1 MPTPATTAN
10 SIHETP
16 RQHHPPP
23 VLYTYQDALDHVM
36 NAHLSSNNNTTA
48 AAKKDKKLCY
58 ELELFEQNLEDLL
71 QTESNPPSSTSISSS
86 TSHEPKKEDDCQEN
100 ETSDNEE
107 TSGESCYESLP
118 DDIVNSDL
126 SEWNCIFS
134 EPNTITNLTL
144 CSSNS
149 ISSSDITTTTTT
161 TATSSSTTSPQN
173 VNGAGGNRKKR
184 FKANEN
190 PTTDLTA
197 QSIPPPP
204 PPVPISTQSTPI
216 QLITNTKNL
225 KRFYYKPF
233 LVYKCQICSRKM
245 SSFDVEHWLQHDR
258 EAHQKIFTNNFKP
271 LTQSFVYQ
279 QVTCVKAPTTT
290 TTTTSS
296 PTPNVPMTANHQLV
310 KQFESFTEFLS
321 NFKQISL
328 PHGGTTESIKL
339 IPCLIC
345 GTELRFTL
353 IDMLKH
359 YQCEHEF
366 NIMLNLKP
374 HVTLD
379 DLEILHTLYINNYVL
394 VCQGVHLRRRCF
406 IRVPPL
412 LTVTSTG

>member
-36 NAHLSSNNNTTA
+36 NAHLSSNNNTAA

-71 QTESNPPSSTSISSS
+71 QTESNPPSSSSS
-86 TSHEPKKEDDCQEN
+86 ISHEPKKEDDDQET

-107 TSGESCYESLP
+107 TSGEACYESLP

-134 EPNTITNLTL
+134 EPNTITNLSL

-149 ISSSDITTTTTT
+149 ISSSDITTTTTST
-161 TATSSSTTSPQN
+161 TASSSSTTSPQN

-184 FKANEN
+184 FKANDN
-190 PTTDLTA
+190 
-197 QSIPPPP
+197 SIPDLAATSVPQPS
-204 PPVPISTQSTPI
+204 PVPISTQSTPI
-216 QLITNTKNL
+216 PLITNTKNL

-245 SSFDVEHWLQHDR
+245 SSFDLEHWLQHDR

-271 LTQSFVYQ
+271 LTQGFAYQ
-279 QVTCVKAPTTT
+279 QVTCVKAPITSTSS
-290 TTTTSS
+290 SS
-296 PTPNVPMTANHQLV
+296 PTPNVAMTANHQLV
-310 KQFESFTEFLS
+310 KQFESFTDFLS
-321 NFKQISL
+321 NFKEISST
-328 PHGGTTESIKL
+328 HGGTADSIKL

-359 YQCEHEF
+359 YQSEHEF

-374 HVTLD
+374 YVTLD

-412 LTVTSTG
+412 LTVTSPG

>member
-1 MPTPATTAN
+1 
-10 SIHETP
+10 
-16 RQHHPPP
+16 
-23 VLYTYQDALDHVM
+23 M

-71 QTESNPPSSTSISSS
+71 QTESNPPSSTLLSSTS

-107 TSGESCYESLP
+107 TSGEACYESLP

-144 CSSNS
+144 CSNNS
-149 ISSSDITTTTTT
+149 ISSSDIATTTTTT
-161 TATSSSTTSPQN
+161 TAITSPQN

-184 FKANEN
+184 FKANDN
-190 PTTDLTA
+190 PTPDLTA
-197 QSIPPPP
+197 QSVPQLQPPPP
-204 PPVPISTQSTPI
+204 PQPVPTSS

-258 EAHQKIFTNNFKP
+258 EAHQKIFTNNFKS
-271 LTQSFVYQ
+271 LTQGFAYQ
-279 QVTCVKAPTTT
+279 QVTCVKAPM

-296 PTPNVPMTANHQLV
+296 SSSESTPNVPITANHQLV

-321 NFKQISL
+321 NFKQISST
-328 PHGGTTESIKL
+328 PGGGGGGGNAESIKL

-374 HVTLD
+374 RVTLD